1 MVTEFVS
8 ERPAADVTVL
18 SPHVHVVFSETSLRG
33 IVSTSI
39 LTMAMKASVE
49 RLPFKHVTACRHVCF

>member
-8 ERPAADVTVL
+8 ERPATGVTV
-18 SPHVHVVFSETSLRG
+18 SPHVHVVFSSLRRT
-33 IVSTSI
+33 VSTSV
-39 LTMAMKASVE
+39 LTVAMKASVE